1 MNLGMPEIL
10 LILAVAL
17 LFFGP
22 SRLPGLGKSI
32 GEAIRGLKKGMSET
46 SEDIVA
52 ESRKEEPSEK
62 LGNSSQAHTSYHS
75 EKAEEKDNEKKKV

>member
-1 MNLGMPEIL
+1 MNLGVPEIL

-46 SEDIVA
+46 EDI
-52 ESRKEEPSEK
+52 EIQPKEEPKEK
-62 LGNSSQAHTSYHS
+62 LSNTAQNQTSYHS
-75 EKAEEKDNEKKKV
+75 EKVTEKDTENKKV